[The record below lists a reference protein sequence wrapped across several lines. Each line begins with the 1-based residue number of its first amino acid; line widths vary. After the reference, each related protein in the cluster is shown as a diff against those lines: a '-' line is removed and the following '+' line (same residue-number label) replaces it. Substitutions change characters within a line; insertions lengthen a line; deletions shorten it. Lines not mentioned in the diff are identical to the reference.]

1 LQKVLK
7 IISNKLAKNKAII
20 NENELLRWRFDVNT
34 FRLLGRELITDRIT
48 AVFELVKN
56 CYDANATEVLV
67 DFINVSYKSDTRSII
82 IKDNGIGMSFKDIKD
97 KWMVVGTNS
106 KRATLYSDPPFNRKF
121 VGEKGIGR
129 FAVDK
134 LGERVTIRTKQ
145 KGEQEWLNVTIN
157 WDEYEQLS
165 INSKTNQLSLFTEVD
180 NKYFFEPGQ
189 KDEQGTELIIN
200 KVSDIWTPDDLERLH
215 KELSKLISPFYP
227 LNPPFNISIN
237 SNESKEFSNRAVKS
251 DPVKFYS
258 HHAEINYDETTQKQ
272 ETLKFDTERG
282 RIVKEKI
289 DIQSFG
295 PIKLKIFYFNEQ
307 AKRRYSAAYK
317 NDDTRIDG
325 IKIYRD
331 GVISTP
337 FAEYEADI
345 GKRRDILG
353 IDKRRWGSAFDKV
366 GTREIIGVVDITKK
380 DNPKIIDATN
390 RQDFLDNQE
399 YKKLKEFILDQV
411 DVFGD
416 VKKFERD
423 SKRSI
428 VERDLQKAGQD
439 VKSFTRAIVEIE
451 NQLGKENPALIAVLE
466 PLKTQAEELSLV
478 ISQSINEQK
487 KFEKDVRRKEN
498 IYLSLMSL
506 QDYASNIS
514 HAIRTSLGKIKRMAE
529 FFKLNFPNSK
539 FDEVFKQ
546 YALLINEEMN
556 TLIKVT
562 DFMLSYASSE
572 IDFEDFSVKS
582 MLEDL
587 LLRSYDETF
596 KQEGIKVS
604 VEFKDDFIINAN
616 KKFLQDIFQNLVSNS
631 IKALKSVDEKI
642 IKVSGYLDE
651 SHFTLYF
658 SDNGIGINKGD
669 EEWIFGL
676 YNTRTAEQGGAGLGL
691 YIVEKRIEALKGSIK
706 VSESEFKPGATFKI
720 SFPFNKNEI

>member
-1 LQKVLK
+1 MEKTKNQK
-7 IISNKLAKNKAII
+7 
-20 NENELLRWRFDVNT
+20 LRWRFDVNT
-34 FRLLGRELITDRIT
+34 FRLLGRELITDRVT

-56 CYDANATEVLV
+56 CYDANATEVSV
-67 DFINVSYKSDTRSII
+67 NFSNVSSKTDSGSII
-82 IKDNGIGMSFKDIKD
+82 IKDNGIGMSFEDID
-97 KWMVVGTNS
+97 NKWMVVGTNS
-106 KRATLYSDPPFNRKF
+106 KRATLYSPAPFNRKF

-134 LGERVTIRTKQ
+134 LGERITIRTKQ
-145 KGEQEWLNVTIN
+145 KGELKWLNVVIN

-165 INSKTNQLSLFTEVD
+165 LNSKTNQLSLFTEVD
-180 NKYFFEPGQ
+180 NKYFYEDGST
-189 KDEQGTELIIN
+189 DDQGTELIIT
-200 KVSDIWTPDDLERLH
+200 KVSDLWTPDDLERLY
-215 KELSKLISPFYP
+215 KELSRLISPFYP
-227 LNPPFNISIN
+227 LTPPFEISIN
-237 SNESKEFSNRAVKS
+237 SDEYQEFKNKSVKP

-258 HHAEINYDETTQKQ
+258 HHVEIDFDLETNKQ
-272 ETLKFDTERG
+272 ETLRFDDG
-282 RIVKEKI
+282 KGKIVKDEI
-289 DIQSFG
+289 EIQPFG

-337 FAEYEADI
+337 FAEYEADL

-366 GTREIIGVVDITKK
+366 GTREIIGVVDITKER
-380 DNPKIIDATN
+380 NPNIIDATN
-390 RQDFLDNQE
+390 RQNFLDNQAYE
-399 YKKLKEFILDQV
+399 KLKEFIIDQV
-411 DVFGD
+411 DVFGE

-423 SKRSI
+423 SRRST
-428 VERDLQKAGQD
+428 VEKDLQRAGQD
-439 VKSFTRAIVEIE
+439 VKSFSKAIAEIE
-451 NQLGKENPALIAVLE
+451 NQFAKQNPAIKEVLE
-466 PLKTQAEELSLV
+466 PLRMQAEELSQV

-529 FFKLNFPNSK
+529 FFKINFPNPK
-539 FDEVFKQ
+539 FDKIFVQ
-546 YALLINEEMN
+546 YASLINEEMN
-556 TLIKVT
+556 ILIKVT

-572 IDFEDFSVKS
+572 IDFEDFSVKE

-587 LLRSYDETF
+587 LLKSYSETF
-596 KQEGIKVS
+596 KNEDIKVS
-604 VEFKDDFIINAN
+604 LEFKDDFIINAN

-631 IKALKSVDEKI
+631 IKALKNTKEKAI
-642 IKVSGYLDE
+642 RCSGFLDE
-651 SHFTLYF
+651 THFTLYF

-691 YIVEKRIEALKGSIK
+691 YIVEKRIEALKGSIR

-720 SFPFNKNEI
+720 TFPFNKNEV